1 VLAEVYPRPL
11 PGVHWDEFQLAKT
24 IDGFRILRSMRAGR
38 TAWSPCLAQADA
50 LREAIKAWV
59 EASEATRAFMVRM
72 PVDLGAALAPF
83 HPGYFNEMQAAYER
97 ERAAREQY
105 ILANNA
111 LYDCMETNG
120 LIP

>member
-1 VLAEVYPRPL
+1 MRISRP
-11 PGVHWDEFQLAKT
+11 
-24 IDGFRILRSMRAGR
+24 S
-38 TAWSPCLAQADA
+38 WSPCLAQADA
-50 LREAIKAWV
+50 LREAIAAWV
-59 EASEATRAFMVRM
+59 EASEAARGFMVRM
-72 PVDLGAALAPF
+72 PVDTSAALAPF

-111 LYDCMETNG
+111 LYDCMESNG

>member
-1 VLAEVYPRPL
+1 MPAEVYPRRSA
-11 PGVHWDEFQLAKT
+11 GVHWGEAQVANPSDP
-24 IDGFRILRSMRAGR
+24 FRMSLMMRSARAG
-38 TAWSPCLAQADA
+38 WSPCLGQADA
-50 LREAIKAWV
+50 LREAIKTWV
-59 EASEATRAFMVRM
+59 DASESSRAFMVRM
-72 PVDLGAALAPF
+72 PLDASAALAPF

-111 LYDCMETNG
+111 LYECMETNG

>member
-1 VLAEVYPRPL
+1 MRP
-11 PGVHWDEFQLAKT
+11 G
-24 IDGFRILRSMRAGR
+24 RA
-38 TAWSPCLAQADA
+38 AWSPCLAQADA

-72 PVDLGAALAPF
+72 PVDSSAALAPF

>member
-1 VLAEVYPRPL
+1 MRPARV
-11 PGVHWDEFQLAKT
+11 PWT
-24 IDGFRILRSMRAGR
+24 
-38 TAWSPCLAQADA
+38 PCLAQADA
-50 LREAIKAWV
+50 LRDAIKAWV

-72 PVDLGAALAPF
+72 PVDSSAALAPF
-83 HPGYFNEMQAAYER
+83 HPGYFNDMQAAYER

-111 LYDCMETNG
+111 LYDCMEANG